1 MNHLLRSHAPITDI
15 AWSRLDAEGRDRL
28 VPALAVRK
36 LVDFSGPLGWTYSAT
51 NLGRVSQIKA
61 PGENLQARQRRVL
74 PLAELRAPFAISRE
88 ELLDADRGASDLDL
102 AALDG
107 AARRI
112 AVAENIAVFH
122 GWAEAGIVGITGSS
136 AHEPIVLGK
145 DYASYPGHVAKAVE
159 ILLEAG
165 VSGPYGLALGP
176 QEYTGVVETTE
187 HGGLVVFDHLRQI
200 LGGPIVWAPG
210 VEGARRHQPA
220 RRRLPL
226 RIGRRPLPRLQPP
239 RRRDRAP
246 LSRREL
252 QLPRGHARGSR
263 DAHRRGTVTR
273 AWPMTSRVPARSEG

>member
-15 AWSRLDAEGRDRL
+15 AWTRLDAEGRERL

-36 LVDFSGPLGWTYSAT
+36 LVDFSGPFGWEHSAT
-51 NLGRVSQIKA
+51 NLGRVSEIKA
-61 PGENLQARQRRVL
+61 PDKSLQARQRRVL
-74 PLAELRAPFAISRE
+74 PLAELRAPFAISRA

-122 GWAEAGIVGITGSS
+122 GWADAGIVGITGTTN
-136 AHEPIVLGK
+136 HDPIALGK
-145 DYASYPGHVAKAVE
+145 DYAVYPGHVARAVE
-159 ILLEAG
+159 TLLEAG

-210 VEGARRHQPA
+210 IEGAVV
-220 RRRLPL
+220 LSL
-226 RIGRRPLPRLQPP
+226 RGGDFVFESGEDLCLGY
-239 RRRDRAP
+239 
-246 LSRREL
+246 S
-252 QLPRGHARGSR
+252 HH
-263 DAHRRGTVTR
+263 DADSVHLYLEESFTFRVTTPE
-273 AWPMTSRVPARSEG
+273 AAVALTSRGK